1 MIFDRDNWQEILS
14 TIKKHKL
21 RTGLTALGVFWGIF
35 MLVFVLGMGKGLE
48 NGAYR
53 GFGDRAKNIM
63 YVWTSSTTMPYQGF
77 QPGRRPQLKI
87 EDITAI
93 KQQLPAVEH
102 IAPRLSMNSV
112 PVYYEDIGE
121 QREVRGELESMI
133 KIEALRLYQGR
144 YVNKRDVKE
153 ARKVAVL
160 GKRTADVLFDKKDP
174 IGHYIRV
181 QGVEFRVVGIFGPLE
196 IKPSTESDMEA
207 VVIPLTTMYRAFG
220 TGERVD
226 YFVCSAAE
234 NVLVSQMEPEV
245 KDLLKRRHRIHP
257 EDPRGIGGF
266 NLEERFQSIQTLFA
280 GIRSFLWF
288 VGIGTLLAGIVG
300 VGNIML
306 ITVKERT
313 REIGIRKASRRRPG
327 QYHPHGAGRIGAHHL
342 RFRLL
347 GADRRHSYRR
357 GHELPHAG
365 QWGGNTKLLQSASES
380 DGGAFRPYPVGAF
393 RLGGRLDPRPPRRP
407 YQPRRSIAQ
416 RIN

>member
-144 YVNKRDVKE
+144 YVNKRDVEE

-196 IKPSTESDMEA
+196 IKPWTESDMEA

-245 KDLLKRRHRIHP
+245 KDLLKRRHHIHP

-280 GIRSFLWF
+280 GIKSFLWF

-313 REIGIRKASRRRPG
+313 REIGIRKA
-327 QYHPHGAGRIGAHHL
+327 
-342 RFRLL
+342 L
-347 GADRRHSYRR
+347 GAAPGSIIRMVLAESVLITSVSGYLGLIVGTAIVAGTSYLMRANGVEIQNFYNPQVNLTVGLSALILLVLSGLVAGLIPARH
-357 GHELPHAG
+357 A
-365 QWGGNTKLLQSASES
+365 A
-380 DGGAFRPYPVGAF
+380 
-393 RLGGRLDPRPPRRP
+393 
-407 YQPRRSIAQ
+407 
-416 RIN
+416 RINPVEALRNE

>member
-48 NGAYR
+48 NGTYR

-144 YVNKRDVKE
+144 YVNKRDVEE

-196 IKPSTESDMEA
+196 IKPWTESDMEA

-245 KDLLKRRHRIHP
+245 KDLLKRRHHIHP

-280 GIRSFLWF
+280 GIKSFLWF

-313 REIGIRKASRRRPG
+313 REIGIRKA
-327 QYHPHGAGRIGAHHL
+327 
-342 RFRLL
+342 L
-347 GADRRHSYRR
+347 GAAPGSIIRMVLAESVLITSVSGYLGLIVGTAIVAGTSYLMRANGVEIQNFYNPQVNLTVGLSALILLVLSGLVAGLIPARH
-357 GHELPHAG
+357 A
-365 QWGGNTKLLQSASES
+365 A
-380 DGGAFRPYPVGAF
+380 
-393 RLGGRLDPRPPRRP
+393 
-407 YQPRRSIAQ
+407 
-416 RIN
+416 RINPVEALRNE